1 MTTDTQQAPSQIPP
15 SVAMWEQLFR
25 RSARPSLSLQ
35 GQIREMLVD
44 AILTGVLTPGEP
56 VPSSRELA
64 KHLGVGRITVSWP
77 ISS

>member
-44 AILTGVLTPGEP
+44 AILRYVYGGVQAAVAAKAEPKP
-56 VPSSRELA
+56 VPDNLKRFFAA
-64 KHLGVGRITVSWP
+64 KNS
-77 ISS
+77 